1 MKDELL
7 FEDNFFVSKSMKQ
20 IDSSVGYKNEMEQRL
35 VKNLI
40 DCNKDKS
47 KDFFIIENDDKKL
60 KKRKKDEEIRKRENS
75 KNNTHQLNLISSPY
89 NLYFLPRISPY
100 IKNIDNYLI
109 MDNKK
114 ADKLGSKG
122 FEYIWKQEHLRK
134 LSNIKTNG
142 FSNKN
147 RKAKSKSR
155 KKENINFINDDDDE
169 EQQDIFNA
177 KYKGED
183 KKCDEYIKL
192 KERLNR
198 IINGNKKVKKI
209 FDLQKAIS
217 LKFKTKKIYYPRY
230 ESIEKHKPEIRLNNK
245 TRRIFPDNFVKKSY
259 YSETNNKLFS
269 TTLINNKKTKGKK
282 FYNTITPDKR
292 KTFYICSSLSFDNIF
307 SQNNNTYETN
317 NLIEGKNHMKYTNI
331 NLIKSKGN
339 LTSLKN

>member
-60 KKRKKDEEIRKRENS
+60 KKRKKEEEIRKRENS

-269 TTLINNKKTKGKK
+269 TTLINNENTKGKK

-307 SQNNNTYETN
+307 SQNNNIYETN
-317 NLIEGKNHMKYTNI
+317 NFIEGKNHMKYTNI